1 MNTMSD
7 ISVTKRSRRKEKT
20 IESNED
26 LYNQIATGSNS
37 SLLIED
43 ENEEVDDSSFFSVVE
58 EIAHDFELR

>member
-43 ENEEVDDSSFFSVVE
+43 ENEE
-58 EIAHDFELR
+58 